1 MFRCRLSVHFV
12 KYCKAKSEND
22 HEPCHVKNFQ
32 LAGPVHNLI
41 DPSSDEEVYPYLYC
55 IEKDSKRQK
64 LYCVKIDKTNR
75 IHLRIHLTFSSRV
88 K

>member
-41 DPSSDEEVYPYLYC
+41 DPSRMKKSTHIYIVLKK
-55 IEKDSKRQK
+55 IAKDKS
-64 LYCVKIDKTNR
+64 YIV
-75 IHLRIHLTFSSRV
+75 
-88 K
+88 